1 MLGSRKDP
9 RCAAPA
15 EEARHIIKK
24 EGSLII
30 ERFRVFQEDWDS
42 CMGNDLRFDK
52 QARDK
57 YITMSIRV
65 VIESSLDIVR
75 ILLFSGNTLP
85 PS

>member
-1 MLGSRKDP
+1 
-9 RCAAPA
+9 
-15 EEARHIIKK
+15 
-24 EGSLII
+24 
-30 ERFRVFQEDWDS
+30 
-42 CMGNDLRFDK
+42 MGNDLRFDK